1 MIITDKNSMASRFI
15 WLTQYSPSGAEIT
28 LTEPKLIP
36 VGNNQYAVLFSE
48 ETSNQSVLH
57 YLLMD
62 ISGNVILSKL
72 YKNVTIQTDSQ
83 PILWGRNIVWVS
95 GNYDNGSYDSS
106 RTYLYE
112 IPVVTTPLN
121 GIALN
126 QTNLTIDEG
135 NTQKL
140 TPSFTPS
147 NSDDVKMWSDKQ
159 QSWDCVC
166 LRGWNHSGERLWSGS
181 NHCFC
186 RRFSDPVSG
195 DGKGI

>member
-1 MIITDKNSMASRFI
+1 
-15 WLTQYSPSGAEIT
+15 
-28 LTEPKLIP
+28 
-36 VGNNQYAVLFSE
+36 
-48 ETSNQSVLH
+48 
-57 YLLMD
+57 MD
-62 ISGNVILSKL
+62 MSGNVILSKL

-95 GNYDNGSYDSS
+95 GTYDNGNYDSS

-140 TPSFTPS
+140 TPSFTPDRKS
-147 NSDDVKMWSDKQ
+147 V
-159 QSWDCVC
+159 V
-166 LRGWNHSGERLWSGS
+166 
-181 NHCFC
+181 
-186 RRFSDPVSG
+186 
-195 DGKGI
+195 